1 MFEIRPSA
9 VLGPFSFDQCC
20 VLLGIMF
27 VLISI
32 LSVPAPLVVI
42 STDGRA
48 TLRYFRQQSGH
59 QVSYP

>member
-32 LSVPAPLVVI
+32 FERASAR
-42 STDGRA
+42 GR
-48 TLRYFRQQSGH
+48 Y
-59 QVSYP
+59 SYGR